1 MTFYNEKHA
10 NRKDIIILQSW
21 TKPSQIGQ
29 GKKNFISTVVRFL
42 AAITKVSKCLHP
54 NLWFFN
60 YFLISLSGLR
70 QFLANERS
78 LKLIKNAFYFILKG
92 LFVLKIKIFVLTF
105 GHIEK
110 RLGEKDKV
118 NFKIHDVTPWL
129 INSCNILRYR
139 NELISQEVKTIRQ

>member
-10 NRKDIIILQSW
+10 NRKDIIIVQSW

-29 GKKNFISTVVRFL
+29 GKKNFISTVARFL

-70 QFLANERS
+70 RFLANERS

-110 RLGEKDKV
+110 RLGEKAKV